1 MTSHSFIP
9 YQSDKVLNIDYQEYF
24 KASLETALKIK
35 RVLQTKLQ
43 LPKFLSTGLEIFR
56 QVIQLLV
63 AVMQQELQP
72 HRIIRHFFQQPL
84 QANNLCFESKITHTQ
99 DIQLQGFEEFLDL
112 PPTKWTPL
120 HTNHLNRLVWTKLIH
135 GNRNPTSGSC
145 AEAMACASSCSNC
158 PTFSRSMRS
167 NAWKQS
173 KHGCTPHRCWH
184 KSPLPMYL
192 RPWSTRSDKTQRS
205 IHYANTPKPLEI

>member
-1 MTSHSFIP
+1 MGLGVPKVLLGNWFQVLTIMTSHSFIP

-112 PPTKWTPL
+112 PPTK
-120 HTNHLNRLVWTKLIH
+120 
-135 GNRNPTSGSC
+135 
-145 AEAMACASSCSNC
+145 
-158 PTFSRSMRS
+158 
-167 NAWKQS
+167 
-173 KHGCTPHRCWH
+173 
-184 KSPLPMYL
+184 
-192 RPWSTRSDKTQRS
+192 
-205 IHYANTPKPLEI
+205 

>member
-1 MTSHSFIP
+1 MGLGVPKVLLGNWFQVLTIMTSHSFIP

-84 QANNLCFESKITHTQ
+84 QANNLVFESKITHTQ

-112 PPTKWTPL
+112 LPTK
-120 HTNHLNRLVWTKLIH
+120 
-135 GNRNPTSGSC
+135 
-145 AEAMACASSCSNC
+145 
-158 PTFSRSMRS
+158 
-167 NAWKQS
+167 
-173 KHGCTPHRCWH
+173 
-184 KSPLPMYL
+184 
-192 RPWSTRSDKTQRS
+192 
-205 IHYANTPKPLEI
+205 